1 MPWLT
6 KSRFMAGRQCVKRL
20 WFEVNAPLEVRAPES
35 LAILQGRAFD
45 DFVRTL
51 WPGEVIDRARG
62 MPAAIAQ
69 TRRVID
75 AGGAPVL
82 HQAAVRNGEF
92 AIIADVL
99 RRDRGGTELIE
110 IKAST
115 SVKPE
120 HVPDAAY
127 QVLVLRG
134 ARVPVERALIGH
146 VNNAFTLE
154 REGDYR
160 GLLIEEDITATV
172 EALLPALAD
181 QAIDL
186 HRVMSAREMPQIAM
200 GPQCTSPHD
209 CPFIERC
216 SRGSPPLQDLLH
228 HKDPRVRAGAAN
240 GTTFFDPR
248 QAAELRAQP
257 FPRSYLDF
265 ETIGFAVPEVPGT
278 RPYEQLPFQWSLHVE
293 AAGGELQHAEF
304 LAIESFGVFA
314 ALSKALIEAV
324 PDEGPVFAYNA
335 PFEGRALALLARLVP
350 AHEAAL
356 TRLRARLV
364 DLLPITRRA
373 YYHPRMSG
381 SWSIKAVIPTITAE
395 LAYDTLGEVQEGEG
409 AQRAFLELRSGV
421 PDAARRARLM
431 RELLDYCRR
440 DTEVLVTLA
449 RFLQS

>member
-1 MPWLT
+1 MAWLT

-20 WFEVNAPLEVRAPES
+20 WFEVNAPLEERAPES
-35 LAILQGRAFD
+35 FAILQGRAFD
-45 DFVRTL
+45 DLVREL
-51 WPGEVIDRARG
+51 WPGEVIDRKRG

-69 TRRVID
+69 TRRVIA

-99 RRDRGGTELIE
+99 RHDRGAAELIE

-120 HVPDAAY
+120 HVPDAAF

-134 ARVPVERALIGH
+134 ARVQVERVFIGH
-146 VNNAFTLE
+146 IDNAFTLE
-154 REGDYR
+154 RAGDYH
-160 GLLIEEDITATV
+160 GLLVEQDITAAV
-172 EALLPALAD
+172 DAMLPALAD

-186 HRVMSAREMPQIAM
+186 HRVMSARETPDIAM
-200 GPQCTSPHD
+200 GPQCRSPYD

-216 SRGSPPLQDLLH
+216 SRGAPLPDLST
-228 HKDPRVRAGAAN
+228 HKDPRVRAGAGHGAI
-240 GTTFFDPR
+240 FFDR
-248 QAAELRAQP
+248 AKAAELHGYP

-265 ETIGFAVPEVPGT
+265 ETIGFAVPEVVGT
-278 RPYEQLPFQWSLHVE
+278 RPYEQLPFQWSLHIE
-293 AAGGELQHAEF
+293 AEGGELQHAEF
-304 LAIESFGVFA
+304 LAPWNFGDFA

-335 PFEGRALALLARLVP
+335 PFEGRALALLARLAP

-373 YYHPRMSG
+373 YYHPQMMG
-381 SWSIKAVIPTITAE
+381 SWSIKAVIPTIAGD

-409 AQRAFLELRSGV
+409 AQKAFLELRSGV
-421 PDAARRARLM
+421 PDAGRRARLV
-431 RELLDYCRR
+431 RELLAYCRR
-440 DTEVLVTLA
+440 DTEALVTLA